1 MKCINCKKTIPETS
15 TICPFCKNDP
25 NTEVITPMEFGEI
38 NENTYANDEKF
49 DIKTYFKEPRNKK
62 IIIFS
67 ISLIVLV
74 ISVFSFLII
83 NLFKPKKD
91 TSYKYFT
98 GVVDY
103 ITEYITDNYL
113 SNNSIKSGEYTLELD
128 LSDYRTKFEGK
139 YSGDLKSKRLYI
151 DGKMRDP
158 KEDEGGIVFE
168 NKEFTYILYADKNDI
183 YFKSKEFYND
193 EYILFPLEDELGF
206 LQAKNYNIQ
215 NVIDGLNTAVDE
227 SLKKL
232 KYTSGNEE
240 IDYRNDTIKSD
251 YLELE
256 LNNSNLQIFYENF
269 YNSLKEDSNFINEFV
284 RIQNKKSDEIIE
296 TLENYRKTKEYEYKN
311 GEEQNNPTKIRIYY
325 SGKKIYRLSINY
337 NDKKYVIDIGD
348 TKYYFK
354 YYESDELKANF
365 ELTIVKKQ
373 VQDVINETY
382 EVTYKINDKTGII
395 TLKLITKE
403 KGSLT
408 NIEIEQSKSVRD
420 FTDEDIVK
428 IKENMSYYKEDIGT
442 IIQKLFDSYD
452 YKCKETLEC
461 VCDDNKEKCSCMYN
475 GEMITCKYDEV
486 KKEY

>member
-1 MKCINCKKTIPETS
+1 MKCVNCKKIIPETS

-38 NENTYANDEKF
+38 NEDMYANDEKF
-49 DIKTYFKEPRNKK
+49 DIKTYFKEPKNKK
-62 IIIFS
+62 IIIS
-67 ISLIVLV
+67 SMCLIVLV
-74 ISVFSFLII
+74 IGVFSFLIF

-98 GVVDY
+98 GVVDR
-103 ITEYITDNYL
+103 ISEYILDNYL
-113 SNNSIKSGEYTLELD
+113 SNNSIKSGEYSLELD

-139 YSGDLKSKRLYI
+139 YSGDLKSKNLYI

-168 NKEFTYILYADKNDI
+168 SKEFTYTLYVDKNNI

-193 EYILFPLEDELGF
+193 EYILFPLEDELGI

-215 NVIDGLNTAVDE
+215 NIVDGLNAAIDD
-227 SLKKL
+227 SLEKL

-240 IDYRNDTIKSD
+240 INYRDDTIKSN

-256 LNNSNLQIFYENF
+256 LNNSNLQMF
-269 YNSLKEDSNFINEFV
+269 YNTLYNTLKEDSNFVNEFA
-284 RIQNKKSDEIIE
+284 RIKDKKADEIIE
-296 TLENYRKTKEYEYKN
+296 TLENYRKTKEYEYKI
-311 GEEQNNPTKIRIYY
+311 EEEKENPSKIKIYY
-325 SGKKIYRLSINY
+325 NGKKIYRLSLSCNEKRY
-337 NDKKYVIDIGD
+337 NLDIGD

-354 YYESDELKANF
+354 YYENDELKVNF
-365 ELTIVKKQ
+365 ELTVVKKQ

-408 NIEIEQSKSVRD
+408 NIEIEKSKSVRD
-420 FTDEDIVK
+420 FNDDDIK
-428 IKENMSYYKEDIGT
+428 IIKENMSYYKEDIG
-442 IIQKLFDSYD
+442 IFIQKLFDSYD
-452 YKCKETLEC
+452 YKCKPTLEC
-461 VCDDNKEKCSCMYN
+461 ICDDDTGKCSCMYN

-486 KKEY
+486 KK

>member
-1 MKCINCKKTIPETS
+1 MKCVNCKKIIPETS

-38 NENTYANDEKF
+38 NEDMYANDEKF
-49 DIKTYFKEPRNKK
+49 DIKTYFKEPKNKK
-62 IIIFS
+62 IIISS
-67 ISLIVLV
+67 ICLIVLV
-74 ISVFSFLII
+74 IGVFSFLIF

-98 GVVDY
+98 EVVDR
-103 ITEYITDNYL
+103 ISEYILDNYL
-113 SNNSIKSGEYTLELD
+113 SNNSIKSGEYSLELD

-139 YSGDLKSKRLYI
+139 YSGDLKSKNLYI

-168 NKEFTYILYADKNDI
+168 SKEFTYTLYVDKNNV

-193 EYILFPLEDELGF
+193 EYILFPLEDELGI

-215 NVIDGLNTAVDE
+215 NIIDGLNTAIND

-240 IDYRNDTIKSD
+240 INYRDDSIKSN

-256 LNNSNLQIFYENF
+256 LNNSNLQMF
-269 YNSLKEDSNFINEFV
+269 YNTLYNTLKEDSNFVNEFA
-284 RIQNKKSDEIIE
+284 RIKDKKADEIIE
-296 TLENYRKTKEYEYKN
+296 TLENYRKTKEYEYKTE
-311 GEEQNNPTKIRIYY
+311 EEQESPSKIKIYY
-325 SGKKIYRLSINY
+325 NGKKIYRISLSY
-337 NDKKYVIDIGD
+337 NEKQYNLDIGD

-354 YYESDELKANF
+354 YYENDELKANF
-365 ELTIVKKQ
+365 ELTVVKKQ

-408 NIEIEQSKSVRD
+408 DVEIEQSKSVRD
-420 FTDEDIVK
+420 FNDDDIKK

-442 IIQKLFDSYD
+442 FIQKLFDSYD
-452 YKCKETLEC
+452 YKCKPTLEC
-461 VCDDNKEKCSCMYN
+461 VCDDDTGKCSCMYN

-486 KKEY
+486 KK

>member
-1 MKCINCKKTIPETS
+1 MRCINCKKIIPETS

-25 NTEVITPMEFGEI
+25 NVEVITPMEFGEI
-38 NENTYANDEKF
+38 NENVYANDEKF

-62 IIIFS
+62 IIISS
-67 ISLIVLV
+67 ICLIFLV
-74 ISVFSFLII
+74 IGVFSFLIF

-98 GVVDY
+98 GVVDR
-103 ITEYITDNYL
+103 ISEYISDNYL
-113 SNNSIKSGEYTLELD
+113 SNNSIKSGDYSLELD
-128 LSDYRTKFEGK
+128 LSDYRTKFEGI
-139 YSGDLKSKRLYI
+139 YSGDLKSKNLYI

-168 NKEFTYILYADKNDI
+168 SKEFTYTLYADKNNL

-193 EYILFPLEDELGF
+193 EYILFPLEDELGI

-215 NVIDGLNTAVDE
+215 NIVDGLNTAIDD

-240 IDYRNDTIKSD
+240 INYRDDSIKSN

-256 LNNSNLQIFYENF
+256 LNNSNLQIFYNTL
-269 YNSLKEDSNFINEFV
+269 YNTLKEDSNFVNEFA
-284 RIQNKKSDEIIE
+284 RIKDKKADEIIE
-296 TLENYRKTKEYEYKN
+296 TLENYRKTKEYEYKTD
-311 GEEQNNPTKIRIYY
+311 EEKENPSKIKIYY
-325 SGKKIYRLSINY
+325 NGKKIYRISLSY
-337 NDKKYVIDIGD
+337 NEKQYNLDIGD

-354 YYESDELKANF
+354 YYENDELKANF
-365 ELTIVKKQ
+365 ELTVVKKQ

-395 TLKLITKE
+395 TLKLMTKE
-403 KGSLT
+403 KGTLT
-408 NIEIEQSKSVRD
+408 DVEIEKSKSVRD
-420 FTDEDIVK
+420 FTDDDIKK

-442 IIQKLFDSYD
+442 FIQKLFDSYD
-452 YKCKETLEC
+452 YKCKPTLEC
-461 VCDDNKEKCSCMYN
+461 VCDDDTGKCSCMYN

-486 KKEY
+486 KK

>member
-67 ISLIVLV
+67 ISLIILV
-74 ISVFSFLII
+74 IGVFSFLII

-91 TSYKYFT
+91 MSYKYFT
-98 GVVDY
+98 GVVDH

-168 NKEFTYILYADKNDI
+168 SKEFTYTLYADKNDI

-269 YNSLKEDSNFINEFV
+269 YNSLKEDSNFINEFA

-296 TLENYRKTKEYEYKN
+296 TLENYRKTKEYEYKM
-311 GEEQNNPTKIRIYY
+311 
-325 SGKKIYRLSINY
+325 
-337 NDKKYVIDIGD
+337 
-348 TKYYFK
+348 
-354 YYESDELKANF
+354 
-365 ELTIVKKQ
+365 VK
-373 VQDVINETY
+373 
-382 EVTYKINDKTGII
+382 
-395 TLKLITKE
+395 
-403 KGSLT
+403 
-408 NIEIEQSKSVRD
+408 SK
-420 FTDEDIVK
+420 
-428 IKENMSYYKEDIGT
+428 
-442 IIQKLFDSYD
+442 IIQLK
-452 YKCKETLEC
+452 
-461 VCDDNKEKCSCMYN
+461 
-475 GEMITCKYDEV
+475 
-486 KKEY
+486 